1 MCEFNENLFEKMLD
15 DYLPEEKKTGDVI
28 EGIITR
34 KEVDYSYLDLN
45 GKKEGRIIS
54 REVEDFNIGDRIEVK
69 VLRNEEDIV
78 IVSKFFIIVIFYFI
92 IIISFLTLQIYN
104 IFS

>member
-45 GKKEGRIIS
+45 GKKEGRKL
-54 REVEDFNIGDRIEVK
+54 V
-69 VLRNEEDIV
+69 
-78 IVSKFFIIVIFYFI
+78 
-92 IIISFLTLQIYN
+92 T
-104 IFS
+104 

>member
-78 IVSKFFIIVIFYFI
+78 IVSKF
-92 IIISFLTLQIYN
+92 L
-104 IFS
+104 